1 MKSTSPLD
9 FAYLPS
15 AACETT
21 TLQMFGIPTIGAS
34 GLLFT
39 VFPGSATPVK
49 TIVVAEIVLRAQFAG
64 RADPPRDTK
73 TVLDSEIDAVN

>member
-1 MKSTSPLD
+1 ML
-9 FAYLPS
+9 
-15 AACETT
+15 
-21 TLQMFGIPTIGAS
+21 GIPTIGAS

-64 RADPPRDTK
+64 RADPPLVTK
-73 TVLDSEIDAVN
+73 TDFEVGIEAVN